1 MWSKTSQ
8 QREIFTKL
16 SRLPSSQRIC
26 SSRLTRMAH
35 VPVQS
40 VKEVGAVLMRDGI
53 AVLIRNGVPS
63 LHHTVLEL
71 HYIQHN

>member
-26 SSRLTRMAH
+26 SSRL
-35 VPVQS
+35 
-40 VKEVGAVLMRDGI
+40 MRDGF

-63 LHHTVLEL
+63 LHHTV
-71 HYIQHN
+71 

>member
-16 SRLPSSQRIC
+16 SQPPSSQGIC

-35 VPVQS
+35 VPVKS
-40 VKEVGAVLMRDGI
+40 VQEVGAVLMWDGI
-53 AVLIRNGVPS
+53 AVLGENTVPF
-63 LHHTVLEL
+63 LHQTVLEL